1 MTPGGTSSGTVVLPS
16 TNLQFKR
23 TSAGSATYTVIAI
36 HTAASDTGCPVAETY
51 TLATVTMVANT
62 TVAVNVSLPYGAW
75 TIQVKN
81 GASVRA
87 SEAITLSPSPITTVW
102 PVTPAILQF
111 SS

>member
-1 MTPGGTSSGTVVLPS
+1 
-16 TNLQFKR
+16 
-23 TSAGSATYTVIAI
+23 
-36 HTAASDTGCPVAETY
+36 
-51 TLATVTMVANT
+51 MVANT